1 MGRLIKLYQ
10 QVKDIFQ
17 WINKINNCFIS
28 SFFIEMAE
36 EVSEMFINKTNITH
50 EGGHYIPSK
59 KEYYKEFIM
68 EMFLNKNKNNQ

>member
-1 MGRLIKLYQ
+1 
-10 QVKDIFQ
+10 
-17 WINKINNCFIS
+17 
-28 SFFIEMAE
+28 MAE

-68 EMFLNKNKNNQ
+68 EMFLNKNKNN